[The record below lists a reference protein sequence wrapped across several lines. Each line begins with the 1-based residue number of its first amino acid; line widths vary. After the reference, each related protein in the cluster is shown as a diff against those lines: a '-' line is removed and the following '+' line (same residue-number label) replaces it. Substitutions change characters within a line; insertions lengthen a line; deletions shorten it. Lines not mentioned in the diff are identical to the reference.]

1 MWTLAGGLGVILLV
15 LFFHASA
22 LVVFSEIL
30 CCGLSVKAQDYAFLA
45 KANVVL
51 FWLVAL
57 LPTEIDMLKTLMWVL
72 AETFVLHEIGHAHY
86 TERVH
91 DHIGAMVHRML
102 RF

>member
-51 FWLVAL
+51 FWL
-57 LPTEIDMLKTLMWVL
+57 
-72 AETFVLHEIGHAHY
+72 

-102 RF
+102 RI